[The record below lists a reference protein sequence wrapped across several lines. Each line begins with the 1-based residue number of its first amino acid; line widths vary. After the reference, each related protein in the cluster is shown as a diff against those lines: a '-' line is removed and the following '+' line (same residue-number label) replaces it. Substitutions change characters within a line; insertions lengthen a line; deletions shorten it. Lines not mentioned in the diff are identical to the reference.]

1 MRQLKSK
8 SYAALS
14 ASSVGAE
21 FRVSRNR
28 QIGTLSGL
36 LSLCLV
42 LWILSPYFLTLSN
55 LINIA
60 EQTSIIAVVAA
71 GMTFVIIT
79 AGIDL
84 SVGSVLAFS
93 GVVMASS
100 LAAGRPAFVALMI
113 GLAVGLVCGI
123 GNGAL
128 ISIGRLPPFIATL
141 GMMSIARGAAL
152 VFTQG
157 RPISGFSETFRSIAT
172 TDVLR
177 VPFPVIIM
185 TAVYVVS
192 HLVLTRTKLGRYA
205 YAIGGNETAALLS
218 GVNVPLY
225 KTMVYGLSGICSA
238 LAAVLLTARLNSA
251 QPIAGIMYELD
262 AIAAVVIGGTSL
274 MGGEGTVSGT
284 LTGALIIGV
293 LRNGLNL
300 LAVSSFIQQIV
311 IGSVI
316 VVAVLLDT
324 LLKRREK

>member
-1 MRQLKSK
+1 M
-8 SYAALS
+8 
-14 ASSVGAE
+14 
-21 FRVSRNR
+21 
-28 QIGTLSGL
+28 
-36 LSLCLV
+36 LSLCFV
-42 LWILSPYFLTLSN
+42 LWILSPYFLTVSN
-55 LINIA
+55 LLNIA

-100 LAAGRPAFVALMI
+100 LAAGRSIPLALAI
-113 GLAVGLVCGI
+113 GLSVGLVCGI
-123 GNGAL
+123 GNGVL
-128 ISIGRLPPFIATL
+128 ISVGRLPPFIATL

-152 VFTQG
+152 MFTQG
-157 RPISGFSETFRSIAT
+157 RPISGFSETFRSIAS

-177 VPFPVIIM
+177 VPFPVIVMIG
-185 TAVYVVS
+185 VYFVS
-192 HLVLTRTKLGRYA
+192 HLVLARTKLGRYA
-205 YAIGGNETAALLS
+205 YAIGGNETAAHLS
-218 GVNVPLY
+218 GVNVRLY
-225 KTMVYGLSGICSA
+225 KTAVYGLSGMCSA

-274 MGGEGTVSGT
+274 MGGEGTVAGT
-284 LTGALIIGV
+284 LIGALIIGV

-316 VVAVLLDT
+316 VIAVLLDT
-324 LLKRREK
+324 FFKRR

>member
-1 MRQLKSK
+1 M
-8 SYAALS
+8 
-14 ASSVGAE
+14 GAE
-21 FRVSRNR
+21 FRISRNR

-36 LSLCLV
+36 LSLCFV
-42 LWILSPYFLTLSN
+42 LWILSPYFLTVSN
-55 LINIA
+55 LLNIA

-100 LAAGRPAFVALMI
+100 LAAGRSIPLALAI
-113 GLAVGLVCGI
+113 GLSVGLVCGI
-123 GNGAL
+123 GNGVL
-128 ISIGRLPPFIATL
+128 ISVGRLPPFIATL

-152 VFTQG
+152 MFTQG
-157 RPISGFSETFRSIAT
+157 RPISGFSETFRSIAS

-177 VPFPVIIM
+177 VPFPVIVMIG
-185 TAVYVVS
+185 VYFVS
-192 HLVLTRTKLGRYA
+192 HLVLARTKLGRYA
-205 YAIGGNETAALLS
+205 YAIGGNETAAHLS
-218 GVNVPLY
+218 GVNVRLY
-225 KTMVYGLSGICSA
+225 KTAVYGLSGMCSA

-274 MGGEGTVSGT
+274 MGGEGTVAGT
-284 LTGALIIGV
+284 LIGALIIGV

-316 VVAVLLDT
+316 VIAVLLDT
-324 LLKRREK
+324 FFKRRGK